1 MEYMTV
7 REAAQKW
14 NISERLAQQ
23 YCTAGRIHGATKF
36 GGAWAIPL
44 DAEKPTDPRRQKKA
58 LAAQP
63 AEETMA
69 PPRPYATPM
78 PLMST
83 PFVPGRAMEAVNAME
98 DPEVRQLALAELHYF
113 SGRAEEAAGEAELFL
128 MHPNMTLR
136 LSACWIYGY
145 ANLATGHIHKARF
158 ALAEVQE
165 TLAAVDE
172 NTPAHL
178 QALAGCISMGAAVL
192 LHLPLPRGLPDLQ
205 QSIRLLP
212 PGLRLFALY
221 VQAHYAYLQEDY
233 RGSIGIAETALTI
246 QPVIHPI
253 PTIYLHLVATMDY
266 ISLKQPER
274 ARAHLLAAW
283 EVARPDDL
291 IEAFGEHHGL
301 LGGMLE
307 AVIKKDWPEDFKR
320 IIAITY
326 SFSSGWRK
334 IHNPDTGHDVADD
347 LTTTE
352 FAVSM
357 LAARDW
363 TNQEIGD
370 HLGISSNTVRRHIS
384 SALQKLHVTQR
395 KELKQFMLQ

>member
-1 MEYMTV
+1 MVYMTV
-7 REAAQKW
+7 REAAAKW
-14 NISERLAQQ
+14 NISDRLAQQ
-23 YCTAGRIHGATKF
+23 YCVNGRIPGAVKF
-36 GGAWAIPL
+36 SGAWAIPQ
-44 DAEKPTDPRRQKKA
+44 DAEKPVDPRRQKKA
-58 LAAQP
+58 VDAAP
-63 AEETMA
+63 VEETVP
-69 PPRPYATPM
+69 PPRPFATPM
-78 PLMST
+78 PLLST
-83 PFVPGRAMEAVNAME
+83 PFVPGHAMESVEDME
-98 DPEVRQLALAELHYF
+98 DPEVQKLAQAELYYF
-113 SGRAEEAAGEAELFL
+113 SGRAEEAAREAELFL

-158 ALAEVQE
+158 ALTEVRE
-165 TLAAVDE
+165 TLAAVDDT
-172 NTPAHL
+172 TPAHL
-178 QALAGCISMGAAVL
+178 QALAGCIAMGAAVL
-192 LHLPLPRGLPDLQ
+192 LHLPLPQNLPDLK

-212 PGLRLFALY
+212 PGLRLFVLY
-221 VQAHYAYLQEDY
+221 VQAHNAYLQGDY

-246 QPVIHPI
+246 QSEIHPI

-266 ISLKQPER
+266 ISLKQQEK
-274 ARAHLLAAW
+274 AREHLLAAW
-283 EVARPDDL
+283 ELARPDDL

-326 SFSSGWRK
+326 SFSAGWRK

-352 FAVSM
+352 FAISM

-363 TNQEIGD
+363 TNQEIAD
-370 HLGISSNTVRRHIS
+370 HMGISPNTVKRHIS
-384 SALQKLHVTQR
+384 TALQKLNITQR
-395 KELKQFMLQ
+395 KELKQFMLR